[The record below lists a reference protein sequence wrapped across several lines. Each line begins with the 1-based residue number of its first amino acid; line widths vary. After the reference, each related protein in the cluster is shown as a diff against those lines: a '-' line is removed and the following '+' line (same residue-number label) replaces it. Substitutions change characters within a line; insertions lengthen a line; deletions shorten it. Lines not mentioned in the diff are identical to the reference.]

1 VILGLATLIGNGLNT
16 TSIYFKAFAYTVL
29 KFRCHTKKGTYIF
42 TINTPIR
49 YSDKSLNKQNHG
61 RGCMGN
67 LSNKDKGIRLLIQKY
82 RNEFR
87 RPENIDFYSENDY
100 KKAEKKF
107 VKLCLT
113 GDTKLNS
120 NRGFT
125 VKE

>member
-1 VILGLATLIGNGLNT
+1 
-16 TSIYFKAFAYTVL
+16 
-29 KFRCHTKKGTYIF
+29 
-42 TINTPIR
+42 
-49 YSDKSLNKQNHG
+49 
-61 RGCMGN
+61 MGN